1 MTEVA
6 NSRRSFSARSLTW
19 TMLAAVPALAIVTLG
34 SGVLTGSLTGSTTP
48 ATASTA
54 DTREF
59 SRQGED
65 LAALTGSK
73 AEGSDEAAMNQWQ
86 NTVRRRPSP
95 RR

>member
-1 MTEVA
+1 MTEIA
-6 NSRRSFSARSLTW
+6 SSRRSITARSLTW
-19 TMLAAVPALAIVTLG
+19 TMLAAVPALAILTLG
-34 SGVLTGSLTGSTTP
+34 SGVFTGSLTGSTVP
-48 ATASTA
+48 ATASVE

-59 SRQGED
+59 SRQGDD

-73 AEGSDEAAMNQWQ
+73 SDGSDDSAMNQWQ

>member
-6 NSRRSFSARSLTW
+6 NSSRCFSARSLTW
-19 TMLAAVPALAIVTLG
+19 TMLAAVPALAILTLG
-34 SGVLTGSLTGSTTP
+34 SGVLTGSLVGSTAP
-48 ATASTA
+48 ATASVE

-59 SRQGED
+59 SRQGDD

-73 AEGSDEAAMNQWQ
+73 ADGSDEAAMNQWQ